1 MRQKPL
7 PIRSDIRLRRRE
19 TLDLIYKIM
28 ETVLPFSF
36 MQFDFMK
43 NALLAVLLLTP
54 LFGMLGTMAVNN
66 KMAFFS
72 DALGHSALTGIAIG
86 VVLGIGNPIVCM
98 VIFGILFGLGIRKVK
113 SSAKASS
120 DTVIS
125 VFSSASIA
133 IGIVI
138 LSQNG
143 GFAKFSSY
151 LIGDILTVSPSYV
164 KILAVVLIATYIV
177 WYFLFNKLLLTS
189 INPSLSASRGIKNAV
204 VENIFVVLLATVV
217 MLSIK
222 QVGILT
228 INSLLILPA
237 ASARNIA
244 SNSRQYHI
252 SATIIAMVC
261 GVLGLILS
269 FYMNTSAGASMVIL
283 LAVVYF
289 ATYLKAKA

>member
-1 MRQKPL
+1 M
-7 PIRSDIRLRRRE
+7 
-19 TLDLIYKIM
+19 DLIYKIM

-164 KILAVVLIATYIV
+164 KILAVVLIATYIF

>member
-1 MRQKPL
+1 M
-7 PIRSDIRLRRRE
+7 
-19 TLDLIYKIM
+19 DLIYKIM

-269 FYMNTSAGASMVIL
+269 FYMDTSAGASMVIL

>member
-1 MRQKPL
+1 M
-7 PIRSDIRLRRRE
+7 
-19 TLDLIYKIM
+19 DLIYKIM

-151 LIGDILTVSPSYV
+151 LIGDILIVSPSYV

>member
-1 MRQKPL
+1 M
-7 PIRSDIRLRRRE
+7 
-19 TLDLIYKIM
+19 DLIYKIM

-204 VENIFVVLLATVV
+204 VENVFVILLATVV
-217 MLSIK
+217 MLSIT

>member
-1 MRQKPL
+1 M
-7 PIRSDIRLRRRE
+7 
-19 TLDLIYKIM
+19 DLIYKIM

-164 KILAVVLIATYIV
+164 KILAVILIATYIV